1 MGIMLLVGR
10 LYGNDQDEG
19 ENLLGWE
26 WDRFWAPGEG
36 AGLLELIRGYGQA
49 IFFEQA
55 FRTGIF
61 DCLTEEPNDAKF
73 FAAKMGCPSDRVEY
87 LLDALA
93 AIELVEKEGEF
104 YRIAPLAARCLRR
117 GSPYYIGDLIDMEF
131 ASRQRESWGMLGE
144 WLKGKTIN
152 CAHHPRV
159 VFQPSFVKAMAQAVL
174 SDNSVAQTAG
184 IISSHP
190 CFAVSH
196 NVLDLGGGHGLYSL
210 ALLNIKSDLNITV
223 FDLPQVK
230 TVTFGYAQVFGREP
244 GFQPGDF
251 YKDELPCNQDI
262 VLAFDILHPVPG
274 TQKEEVFKKVHKALN
289 TGGYLF
295 YKTWF
300 LDETRT
306 KPRRGALFA
315 LKSKITNDA
324 SHVYTFSEAKIML
337 ERVGFR
343 VEDRLF
349 LDDGCSSIL
358 VACKKRTGNKQ

>member
-1 MGIMLLVGR
+1 M
-10 LYGNDQDEG
+10 
-19 ENLLGWE
+19 LGWKLN
-26 WDRFWAPGEG
+26 RFGAPGAG
-36 AGLLELIRGYGQA
+36 ASLLELIRGYGQA

-61 DCLTEEPNDAKF
+61 DCLTEEPNNAEF
-73 FAAKMGCPSDRVEY
+73 FAAKMGCRSDRVVY

-93 AIELVEKEGEF
+93 AIGLVEKEDEF

-131 ASRQRESWGMLGE
+131 ASRQRDSWGMLGD
-144 WLKGKTIN
+144 WLKGNTKN
-152 CAHHPRV
+152 CAHHPQT
-159 VFQPSFVKAMAQAVL
+159 VFQPSFVRAMAQAVL
-174 SDNSVAQTAG
+174 GDNSVAQTAE

-190 CFAVSH
+190 CFAGSG

-210 ALLNIKSDLNITV
+210 ALQSIKPDLNITV

-230 TVTFGYAQVFGREP
+230 TVTFRYAQVFGREL

-251 YKDELPCNQDI
+251 YKDELPGNQDI

-306 KPRRGALFA
+306 KPRRAALFA

-324 SHVYTFSEAKIML
+324 SHVYTFSEAKTML
-337 ERVGFR
+337 EVVGFR
-343 VEDRLF
+343 VENRLF

-358 VACKKRTGNKQ
+358 VACKMRTGNKRE